1 MSDKQTIHVIVTA
14 PFATNRG
21 YLARTMATHLASHGL
36 DVDVSR
42 VPVVDI
48 EPPCDVEKGPVVDE
62 FATFHFS
69 EHFTGYTFAL
79 SSAEPR
85 TIAIKPAPQQ
95 TFHRQG
101 HGIAVMGVANS
112 GKSTI
117 ISLLS
122 DQLRSTE
129 RGIKQAHSFK
139 MIGEESPT
147 PIEQAV
153 RNVERIKDRIVV
165 VFHVRRSK
173 LNATLDEVLAEC
185 DRVTKV
191 EE

>member
-1 MSDKQTIHVIVTA
+1 MSNKETVYVIVTA

-21 YLARTMATHLASHGL
+21 YLARTMATHLTSYGL
-36 DVDVSR
+36 DVDVSN
-42 VPVVDI
+42 VPVLDV
-48 EPPCDVEKGPVVDE
+48 EPPCDVEKGPVIDE

-69 EHFTGYTFAL
+69 EHFIGRTFAL
-79 SSAEPR
+79 SVTEPQ
-85 TIAIKPAPQQ
+85 TTAIKPAPQQ

-101 HGIAVMGVANS
+101 HGIAVLGTANS

-129 RGIKQAHSFK
+129 RGIKQPHSFK

-153 RNVERIKDRIVV
+153 RNVERIKDRIKV

-173 LNATLDEVLAEC
+173 LNASLDEVLAEC
-185 DRVTKV
+185 DQVAQV
-191 EE
+191 AE

>member
-1 MSDKQTIHVIVTA
+1 MSDKQTVHVIVTA

-21 YLARTMATHLASHGL
+21 YLARTMATHLVSHGL
-36 DVDVSR
+36 DVDVSG

-48 EPPCDVEKGPVVDE
+48 EPPCDVEKGPVIDE

-69 EHFTGYTFAL
+69 EHFIGRTFAL
-79 SSAEPR
+79 TATEAQ
-85 TIAIKPAPQQ
+85 TTAIKPAPQS

-101 HGIAVMGVANS
+101 HGIAVLGAANS

-165 VFHVRRSK
+165 VFHVRRAK
-173 LNATLDEVLAEC
+173 LSASLDEVLAAC
-185 DRVTKV
+185 DQVVKV
-191 EE
+191 AE